1 MKIIDENGIE
11 LENPDLSLGHLVKS
25 TQIVFHE
32 AVEGV
37 QERYHYVTLKEY
49 PNGGKDVLKVID
61 VPGVEAREAWEEEV
75 PVYRYV
81 LYTEEELAYIREH
94 SKPPYEGRLKE
105 LEEALEM
112 ILSGV
117 TE

>member
-11 LENPDLSLGHLVKS
+11 LVDPDLSLGYLVKS

-32 AVEGV
+32 AVKGLE
-37 QERYHYVTLKEY
+37 EKSHYVTLKEY
-49 PNGGKDVLKVID
+49 PNGGKDVLKVVD
-61 VPGVEAREAWEEEV
+61 TPGVEARDAWEEEI

-81 LYTEEELAYIREH
+81 LYTEEELEAIREREKF
-94 SKPPYEGRLKE
+94 SYGNRIKE
-105 LEEALEM
+105 LEEALDM

-117 TE
+117 TK

>member
-1 MKIIDENGIE
+1 MKIVDENGIE
-11 LENPDLSLGHLVKS
+11 LENPDLSLGYLVES
-25 TQIVFHE
+25 VQFVFHE

-37 QERYHYVTLKEY
+37 EERFHYVTLKEY
-49 PNGGKDVLKVID
+49 PNGGKDVIKVID
-61 VPGVEAREAWEEEV
+61 VPGVEARAAWEEEV

-81 LYTEEELAYIREH
+81 LYTQEELEHIREQFK
-94 SKPPYEGRLKE
+94 SSYEERIE
-105 LEEALEM
+105 QLEEALEM

>member
-1 MKIIDENGIE
+1 MRIIDDNGVE
-11 LENPDLSLGHLVKS
+11 LENPDLSLGYLIES
-25 TQIVFHE
+25 TQIILHE
-32 AVEGV
+32 AVEGI
-37 QERYHYVTLKEY
+37 EEKYHYVTLKEY

-61 VPGVEAREAWEEEV
+61 VPGVEAREAWEEEI

-81 LYTEEELAYIREH
+81 LYTEEELEYIREH
-94 SKPPYEGRLKE
+94 SKPLYEGRLKE